1 MTNQPQSIVWVHGD
15 CLRPDNPAL
24 LHADTAP
31 AVFVFDDELLRDYRI
46 SLKRLVFL
54 YESLC
59 ELPVTIVRGDVATEL
74 CAFANQHHATHIVT
88 TASVA
93 PRFQHIVTA
102 IKKSHHVTVLAEEP
116 FVEIPGHTDI
126 KRFSRYWQVARAR
139 LFD

>member
-1 MTNQPQSIVWVHGD
+1 MTDQPHSIVWVHGD

-24 LHADTAP
+24 IHAPTAP
-31 AVFVFDDELLRDYRI
+31 ALFVFDDELLRDYRI

-59 ELPVTIVRGDVATEL
+59 ELPVTIVRGDVAHEL
-74 CAFANQHHATHIVT
+74 RTFATQHHATRIVT

-93 PRFQHIVTA
+93 PRFQQIVT
-102 IKKSHHVTVLAEEP
+102 ILKKSHHVTVLAEEP
-116 FVEIPGHTDI
+116 FVDIPGHTDI
-126 KRFSRYWQVARAR
+126 KRFSRYWQAARPH